1 MKNYTKTAVTLFII
15 LMGGFS
21 LSAQT
26 KPRVK
31 DDPINRVIY
40 ETKRLVDPVTG
51 RIPEDIRQR
60 ELAFARGLPHG
71 DLKSLNATGWI
82 NRGPF
87 NVGGRTRALAIDVND
102 ENIILAGGVSGGM
115 WRSTDGGSSWTMV
128 TAPDQLHSATAIAQD
143 TRAGHTDTWYYVTGE
158 LSGNSATATGAY
170 YQGDGVFK
178 STDNGITWTLLESTS
193 SNTPQ
198 TFDKFFDYCWNVK
211 VSPVTGSVFVATYGA
226 IKRSQDGGVTWETMF
241 NTDNGTDD
249 NYVYA
254 QSTDIDISST
264 GTVYAAF
271 STEGDIYGFYRSDSD
286 GDKSSWI
293 EITPDAMPASYNRTV
308 ISIAPSNE
316 NIVYFLTHVDG
327 EDAAG
332 HNLWKYMYDSAN
344 DSYGWEDLSGNIPDE
359 SGSTGSFD
367 SQGGYDLLVKVKP
380 DDDNFVIIGGT
391 DLWRSTDGFR
401 SKSNYTKIGGYGP
414 SNDLSTYTNHH
425 ADQHSLVFYPGNT
438 KKVISGHDGGLSLTD
453 DITKT
458 NANAAEES
466 VVWSTLNVGYLTT
479 QAYAV
484 AIDMATNGDGGII
497 AGFQDNG
504 TYRITSTDAQRDW
517 NDLNG
522 GDGGFCALVDAGN
535 TYYSSSQNGTVYRD
549 WYDSAYDTWRWT
561 QVDPDGATGQDF
573 INPFLLDPNN
583 SKMMYYTAGDVIWRN
598 SDLTEIP
605 AYQQKPA
612 TKNWV
617 EMTNTR
623 VLDNQI
629 TALDVSYN
637 PANILYYGTDQGRV
651 FKVENAN
658 TGDPVNAE
666 ITSTDFPTANIG
678 CVKVNLFNSDEVLI
692 SFTNYKVVS
701 IWRTVD
707 GGSTWESISGNLE
720 ENADGSGNGP
730 SVRWV
735 DMLHKSDGTNLYFAA
750 TSTGLYSASA
760 LNGDNTQW
768 TQEGPDLIGNVVVDM
783 VKARKDGTVVIGTH
797 GNGIYGAKFDVTSYI
812 RKNRIDN
819 VNARIYPDPSDGI
832 FTIEVQNSV
841 PASYRVIIFNMS
853 GQAVYY
859 SEQKNIMN
867 LHLNVDLTDQPKG
880 VYNIQVMK
888 GSDAFTYKMLLK

>member
-1 MKNYTKTAVTLFII
+1 MKNYTKTAVILLII

-40 ETKRLVDPVTG
+40 ETKRLVDPATG
-51 RIPEDIRQR
+51 RIPVDIRKR
-60 ELAFARGLPHG
+60 ELEFASGLPHG
-71 DLKSLNATGWI
+71 DLKSINATGWI

-87 NVGGRTRALAIDVND
+87 NVGGRTRALGVDVND
-102 ENIILAGGVSGGM
+102 EKIILAGGVSGGM

-128 TAPDQLHSATAIAQD
+128 TAPDQLHSVTAIAQD

-158 LSGNSATATGAY
+158 MSGNSATATGAY

-178 STDNGITWTLLESTS
+178 SVDNGITWTLLESTS
-193 SNTPQ
+193 SNLPQ

-211 VSPVTGSVFVATYGA
+211 VSPVNGYVFVATYGA
-226 IKRSQDGGVTWETMF
+226 IKRSKDGGESWNTVF
-241 NTDNGTDD
+241 NSYTDNDYSYATD
-249 NYVYA
+249 VA
-254 QSTDIDISST
+254 ISST
-264 GTVYAAF
+264 GVVYAAF
-271 STEGDIYGFYRSDSD
+271 DSDGDKHGFYRSDD
-286 GDKSSWI
+286 NGETWED
-293 EITPDAMPASYNRTV
+293 ITPADFPKTFGRTV
-308 ISIAPSNE
+308 IDIAASNE
-316 NIVYFLTHVDG
+316 NVVYFLTHVEG
-327 EDAAG
+327 SNAAG
-332 HNLWKYMYDSAN
+332 HNLWKYVFDTANNKYTWTNRSA
-344 DSYGWEDLSGNIPDE
+344 NIPDE

-367 SQGGYDLLVKVKP
+367 SQAGYDLLIKVKP
-380 DDDNFVIIGGT
+380 DDEKFVIIGGT
-391 DLWRSTDGFR
+391 DLWRSTDGFS
-401 SKSNYTKIGGYGP
+401 SKNSYTKIGGYKP
-414 SNDLSTYTNHH
+414 SNDSYASYANHH

-458 NANAAEES
+458 NANVSEES

-479 QAYAV
+479 QAYSV
-484 AIDMATNGDGGII
+484 AIDMATNGDSGII

-504 TYRITSTDAQRDW
+504 TYRTTSTDVQGDW

-549 WYDSAYDTWRWT
+549 WYDSAYDKWRWT

-583 SKMMYYTAGDVIWRN
+583 EKMMYYTAGDVIWRN

-605 AYQQKPA
+605 AYQDKPA
-612 TKNWV
+612 TKNWL

-651 FKVENAN
+651 FMVENAN
-658 TGDPVNAE
+658 TGDPANAE

-678 CVKVNLFNSDEVLI
+678 CVKVNPFNSDEVLI

-735 DMLHKSDGTNLYFAA
+735 DLLHKSDGTNLYFAA

-797 GNGIYGAKFDVTSYI
+797 GNGIYGAKFDVTNSV

-819 VNARIYPDPSDGI
+819 VNARIYPNPSNGV
-832 FTIEVQNSV
+832 FTIEAQNSV
-841 PASYRVIIFNMS
+841 PASFRVIIFNMS

-859 SEQKNIMN
+859 SEKESVQRIYQEVN
-867 LHLNVDLTDQPKG
+867 LTAQPKG
-880 VYNIQVMK
+880 VYNIEIIK
-888 GSDAFTYKMLLK
+888 DNSAFTYKILLK